1 MEQVLL
7 GLKWLKVIWSTVGM
21 EAVGLCSPR
30 TEIEQ
35 VKAESKVRCIC

>member
-7 GLKWLKVIWSTVGM
+7 GLNWLKVISLIVGM

-30 TEIEQ
+30 AEIEQ
-35 VKAESKVRCIC
+35 VKAETEVHCIR